1 MSSRVPCVFPEAP
14 QGRASEQAGG
24 LDGEAAG
31 WWHRKGHSHPGGP
44 WPGPSQTLGRK
55 QVCLFASLSQCS
67 AVWEERSRRAVYSA
81 CDAGEGGSRASAPS
95 VATVPCHPRTSLS
108 TCLGCWPPGLGVLAA
123 VCTSAC
129 TPEAGRESAHRPE
142 RAWRLPRGRACSG
155 CVGSASAG
163 T

>member
-67 AVWEERSRRAVYSA
+67 AVWEERSRRAVCSA
-81 CDAGEGGSRASAPS
+81 CDAGGEGGVSGYSPLSPPDFTVHLPRLLASRVGGPGSCVHVS
-95 VATVPCHPRTSLS
+95 MHPR
-108 TCLGCWPPGLGVLAA
+108 GWKGERPPPGASLAA
-123 VCTSAC
+123 
-129 TPEAGRESAHRPE
+129 PEEQGLLRMCWQRQHGDLSPE
-142 RAWRLPRGRACSG
+142 
-155 CVGSASAG
+155 
-163 T
+163 